1 MARITNRLLG
11 PLLLFCLVTGIAH
24 RGYADLLASIPALGS
39 AVDTDEDVEL
49 NREADDRLMDGQV
62 PVPVSLSELASSGPL
77 VAAA

>member
-1 MARITNRLLG
+1 MNRLFG
-11 PLLLFCLVTGIAH
+11 PLLLFCLVTGAAH
-24 RGYADLLASIPALGS
+24 AGYPDLLASIAALGS

-49 NREADDRLMDGQV
+49 NREADDRLMDLQA